1 MPNEKFIQN
10 MSLFMK
16 EYQEIVKLGLDERW
30 QKIPLKLY
38 DSEVYEVIGGLLAR
52 QATLSLELA
61 KNPSIWNG
69 HVAPLILRSMID
81 AHITLAWIL
90 KNDFEKRAR
99 EYILYGLGQEK
110 KLIEHLKN
118 AKEEDED
125 LKEIIKLKEKWIELQ
140 QYPWLTDVNLGSW
153 SGINTRQM
161 AIETNCEDLYKFSF
175 EPFSA
180 VAHNM
185 WQHISIYNLK
195 QCTNP
200 LHKYHKVP
208 TILKAPLSEDF
219 VYRSSK
225 YISKSF
231 IVFDEKFKLTMDTP
245 LPEDWFIDNIEKVYN
260 DKMSNKF

>member
-1 MPNEKFIQN
+1 MSDKKFIQK
-10 MSLFMK
+10 MALFMK
-16 EYQEIVKLGLDERW
+16 DYQEVTKQGLNERW
-30 QKIPLKLY
+30 EKIPLELY
-38 DSEVYEVIGGLLAR
+38 NSEVYEVIGGLLAR
-52 QATLSLELA
+52 QVTLSIQLA

-69 HVAPLILRSMID
+69 HIAPLILRSMID

-90 KNDFEKRAR
+90 TDNFEERAK

-110 KLIEHLKN
+110 KLIEHLK
-118 AKEEDED
+118 KEMENDED
-125 LKEIIKLKEKWIELQ
+125 IKELVKLKESWIEAQ
-140 QYPWLTDVNLGSW
+140 QYPFLTEVNLGSW
-153 SGINTRQM
+153 SGTNTRQM
-161 AIETNCEDLYKFSF
+161 AIETDCEDLYKYAF

-231 IVFDEKFKLTMDTP
+231 VVFDKKFELTLDTS
-245 LPEDWFIDNIEKVYN
+245 LPEDWFINNIEKVYN
-260 DKMSNKF
+260 GIEDKDV